1 MATAELELVI
11 PEPPLEL
18 LDEKYLEYLDGQWI
32 KKESVGRKE
41 HEAVTQVIYNFLNRY
56 RSLVGRKLAQH
67 WTIILGPDKAEP
79 DVTLS
84 HPVYNT
90 HQGYL
95 VSPAFLVVEVRSYG
109 QTLPYLVNK
118 CTNRYHRAGIPYCW
132 IIDADSQ
139 TGYECH
145 REGLHPQRVET
156 LTAGPIITVPVPQ
169 IFEEAAKL

>member
-1 MATAELELVI
+1 MATAELVI

-32 KKESVGRKE
+32 KKESVGRKK
-41 HEAVTQVIYNFLNRY
+41 HEDVTQAVYNLLRRY
-56 RSLVGRKLAQH
+56 RSLVGGKVAQH

-84 HPVYNT
+84 HPVYNV
-90 HQGYL
+90 HEGYL
-95 VSPAFLVVEVRSYG
+95 VSLAFLIVEVRSYG

-145 REGLHPQRVET
+145 REGPHPQPVNT
-156 LTAGPIITVPVPQ
+156 LTAGPIIAVPVAQ
-169 IFEEAAKL
+169 IFAEAGNL

>member
-1 MATAELELVI
+1 MTTAELVI

-32 KKESVGRKE
+32 KKESVGRKK
-41 HEAVTQVIYNFLNRY
+41 HEDVTKAIYNLLNRY
-56 RSLVGRKLAQH
+56 SRLVGGELAEH

-84 HPVYNT
+84 HPISNIY
-90 HQGYL
+90 QGYL

-118 CTNRYHRAGIPYCW
+118 CKDRYHRALESPIAG
-132 IIDADSQ
+132 SS
-139 TGYECH
+139 
-145 REGLHPQRVET
+145 T
-156 LTAGPIITVPVPQ
+156 LILRLVMSVIGKVRTRTKSKP
-169 IFEEAAKL
+169 